1 MGLLDSAWVSLV
13 GVGQD
18 DLSEDETF
26 KEALNNTK
34 EMSCKEQEKS
44 IPV

>member
-1 MGLLDSAWVSLV
+1 MGLLDSAWVSL
-13 GVGQD
+13 D